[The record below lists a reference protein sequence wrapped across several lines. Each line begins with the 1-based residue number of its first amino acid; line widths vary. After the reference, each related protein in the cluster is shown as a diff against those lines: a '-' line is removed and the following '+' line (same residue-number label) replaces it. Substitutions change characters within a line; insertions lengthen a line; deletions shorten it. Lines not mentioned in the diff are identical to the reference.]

1 MTKKILLFLLF
12 PLFIFASIEIATK
25 PIPPKSEEKQEQPP
39 QSTTNSTIDP
49 STPLETDEQEEQVST
64 PTGSPSFL
72 ETGYQ
77 KQFFRTLV
85 FFFLFILFGML
96 AIFIYRRGSNIS
108 TISKRNSRNNIKI
121 LERRSLSPQTYLYH
135 IQIGDK
141 QFILAESKVD
151 VRNVADLD
159 WLDKK

>member
-25 PIPPKSEEKQEQPP
+25 PTPPKSEEKEQTPP
-39 QSTTNSTIDP
+39 LVAPKEQTTPAESDDQD
-49 STPLETDEQEEQVST
+49 ETLNPE
-64 PTGSPSFL
+64 PAAPSFL

-77 KQFFRTLV
+77 KQFFRTLI
-85 FFFLFILFGML
+85 FLCIFIAFGMI
-96 AIFIYRRGSNIS
+96 AIFIYRRGSNMT

-121 LERRSLSPQTYLYH
+121 LERRALSAQTYLYH

-159 WLDKK
+159 WMDKK